1 MPREEVVDARLPDAV
16 TLRACAAFG
25 SAVQE
30 SGERFAAPIQDMKSA
45 LKNIKRLGAPRN
57 SVLDKSWEES
67 STYSERQHPAFNDP
81 RHQSDSCSSIPL
93 SPTRSSTYFTSSRTL
108 TTSSVSSKSS
118 FTVEGG
124 LHRVRPVPTVLHP
137 APSKAFTTSRPS
149 KPVPTRI
156 VRKAV
161 STYYNF

>member
-1 MPREEVVDARLPDAV
+1 MPREEVVDARLSDAV
-16 TLRACAAFG
+16 TLRARAASG

-30 SGERFAAPIQDMKSA
+30 SGDRFAAPIQDIQSAIKS
-45 LKNIKRLGAPRN
+45 IKRLGAPRN
-57 SVLDKSWEES
+57 SILDKSWEES
-67 STYSERQHPAFNDP
+67 PTYSERQHPAFNDP

-93 SPTRSSTYFTSSRTL
+93 SPARSSYFTSSRTL

-118 FTVEGG
+118 LTVEGG

-161 STYYNF
+161 SAYYNS